1 MLSVQEAFDLV
12 VAGFTPLSS
21 ETVSLEQAHGR
32 VLSEDVSAKL
42 FHPPADVSSMDGYAV
57 RAEDVAN
64 VPTTLTQV
72 GESAAGG
79 RFDGHIKPGQT
90 ARIFTGAPVPD
101 GADAIVIQENTEA
114 SGNQIKVL
122 KGAPKGKFV
131 RPKGMDF
138 SNGDILLKAGQV
150 MTARDIATAAAMNCP
165 WLRVHRKP
173 KIAVLA
179 TGNELV
185 MPGEPVGPGQIISSN
200 SVALASY
207 VAACGG
213 QTINLGIAKDTEES
227 LLECLKGAKG
237 ADLLVTMGGASVG
250 DYDLVGKVLDDQGM
264 DLGFYKVAM
273 RPGKPLIFGRLGDVP
288 VLGLPGNPVS
298 AAVSTIIFVRAAIR
312 VMQGLPTSA
321 ISGETAILGEDLP
334 ENDERQDYLRSQFS
348 KDSEGNPVVV
358 SAKLQDSAMLARLAK
373 SDCLV
378 IRAPFAKPAKAGEQ
392 VKIITL
398 GQGILTI

>member
-1 MLSVQEAFDLV
+1 MISVQQAFEIV
-12 VAGFTPLSS
+12 VGGFSPLSS
-21 ETVSLEQAHGR
+21 EIVNLEQAHGR

-42 FHPPADVSSMDGYAV
+42 FHPPVDVSSMDGYAV
-57 RAEDVAN
+57 RAEDLLNLPV
-64 VPTTLTQV
+64 TLTQV

-79 RFDGHIKPGQT
+79 PLSGYIGPGQT

-101 GADAIVIQENTEA
+101 GANAIIIQENTEA
-114 SGNQIKVL
+114 NGNQIKIVQGAS
-122 KGAPKGKFV
+122 KGEFI

-138 SNGDILLKAGQV
+138 SNGDVLLKASHL
-150 MTARDIATAAAMNCP
+150 MTARDVATAAAMNCP

-185 MPGEPVGPGQIISSN
+185 MPGEPIGPGQIISSN
-200 SVALASY
+200 SVAFASY
-207 VAACGG
+207 IAACGG
-213 QTINLGIAKDTEES
+213 QSINLGIAKDTEES
-227 LLECLKGAKG
+227 LLECLKGVKG

-250 DYDLVGKVLDDQGM
+250 DYDLVGKVLGDEGM

-273 RPGKPLIFGRLGDVP
+273 RPGKPLIFGHLGDVP

-298 AAVSTIIFVRAAIR
+298 AAVSTIIFVRAAIQ

-321 ISGETAILGEDLP
+321 TSCETAILGEDLP
-334 ENDERQDYLRSQFS
+334 KNDERQDYLRSQFS
-348 KDSEGNPVVV
+348 KDVDGNPVVV
-358 SAKLQDSAMLARLAK
+358 SAKLQDSAMLSRLAK

-378 IRAPFAKPAKAGEQ
+378 VRAPFAKVAKAGEQ
-392 VKIITL
+392 VEIISL
-398 GQGILTI
+398 SQGILTI